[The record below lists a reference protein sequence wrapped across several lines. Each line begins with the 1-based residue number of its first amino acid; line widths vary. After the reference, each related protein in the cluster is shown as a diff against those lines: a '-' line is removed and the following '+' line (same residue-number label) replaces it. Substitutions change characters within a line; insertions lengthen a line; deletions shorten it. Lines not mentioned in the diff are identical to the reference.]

1 MFEPAGDKCF
11 QFLFAQEDHYYLEG
25 LVRFDFE
32 RYLYYCLK
40 KAGYEGIFFLQDM
53 RGSYSV
59 RMEDQK
65 SLDIYTDY
73 IKRVNKTLMGKV
85 FKSDPHSENPL
96 LYYTQENGK
105 QFSTTTYKNKD
116 KNKLQNFIVDLI
128 RQENDRYAFVLSAQT
143 FNTLYG
149 EFYAAEELEKV
160 LKERRSKSTFF
171 IVEPKKANESIP
183 HLLKN
188 REGEQS
194 VLAERFCKKEL
205 ENIIQQERRVQVFEE
220 LYNKMGN
227 QYQVWNQLREKDI
240 RRMLE
245 YGMLFEAWDIT
256 PDEIDDVTAFIYA
269 WYHSLT
275 FAEQYR
281 DVLPQNRW
289 GSNSEVERFLVIPEK
304 MNRVKQNVYELK
316 QEDYSLKDII
326 ARNYYLDNVQIAP
339 VLEETAAYRC
349 LNGIHFELVISDEE
363 SEQSEKLA
371 EDFYTLKSE
380 LLVPYNFSLNF
391 EKTIEWCADRLREI
405 ERKAYIDEDS
415 VEWILNMINF
425 TIHSELTD
433 QEAFRK
439 ILDLYEQAIQAS
451 MMVSRLAN
459 EAETEEQK
467 LQQQEKELK
476 EQIQAAKKR
485 RWLKAEGTTISAEV
499 LSEDLEKEQLVNL
512 YNNFNHRQEF
522 LRMKKAKKIK
532 VENAIQ
538 KLKLAID
545 SCHTDDEALLAAI
558 AETLHEA
565 SAFLVES
572 GVAET
577 KAMENLSNRMR
588 EHKITEEEM
597 ANYRQEHLS
606 EPQNDNIFDKLTT
619 DNIDNTKNTENTK
632 NTADEADWDA
642 LLNALDDIM
651 PTGECMN

>member
-32 RYLYYCLK
+32 RCLYYRLK
-40 KAGYEGIFFLQDM
+40 KAGYEGIFFLQDL

-59 RMEDQK
+59 RMEDKK
-65 SLDIYTDY
+65 SLNIYIDY
-73 IKRVNKTLMGKV
+73 EKRIRNTLIGRIGGL
-85 FKSDPHSENPL
+85 FKQDTNWENPL
-96 LYYTQENGK
+96 LYHAQENGK
-105 QFSTTTYKNKD
+105 QFFVTTYKNRD

-128 RQENDRYAFVLSAQT
+128 SQENDRYAFVLSAQT
-143 FNTLYG
+143 FNTLYE
-149 EFYAAEELEKV
+149 EFYAAEELETV
-160 LKERRSKSTFF
+160 LKEKRSNSTFF

-194 VLAERFCKKEL
+194 VLAERFCKEEL
-205 ENIIQQERRVQVFEE
+205 GNIIQQERRVQVFEE

-227 QYQVWNQLREKDI
+227 RYQVWNQLREKDI

-275 FAEQYR
+275 FAEKYR
-281 DVLPQNRW
+281 DVLPQNCW
-289 GSNSEVERFLVIPEK
+289 GSNSELERFLVIPEK
-304 MNRVKQNVYELK
+304 MKRVKQNVYELK
-316 QEDYSLKDII
+316 QEGYSLKDTI
-326 ARNYYLDNVQIAP
+326 ASNYYLDNAQKAP
-339 VLEETAAYRC
+339 LLEETAAYRC

-380 LLVPYNFSLNF
+380 LLVPYNFSWNL
-391 EKTIEWCADRLREI
+391 EQTIEWCADRLREI
-405 ERKAYIDEDS
+405 ERKTYIDEDS

-433 QEAFRK
+433 QEAFHK
-439 ILDLYEQAIQAS
+439 ILNVYEQAIQAS

-459 EAETEEQK
+459 EVETEEHK
-467 LQQQEKELK
+467 LQQQKKELN
-476 EQIQAAKKR
+476 ERVQAAKKR
-485 RWLKAEGTTISAEV
+485 RWQKAEGTTISSEV

-512 YNNFNHRQEF
+512 YNNVNHRQEF

-538 KLKLAID
+538 QLKQAID
-545 SCHTDDEALLAAI
+545 NCRTNDNVRLDAI
-558 AETLHEA
+558 AATLHEA
-565 SAFLVES
+565 SAFWVES

-577 KAMENLSNRMR
+577 NAMENLSNMMR
-588 EHKITEEEM
+588 EYKITEEEM
-597 ANYRQEHLS
+597 SNYHQEHLS
-606 EPQNDNIFDKLTT
+606 EPQIDNIFEKLTT
-619 DNIDNTKNTENTK
+619 DNIDNTENTDRK
-632 NTADEADWDA
+632 NSDA
-642 LLNALDDIM
+642 VFLDDAV
-651 PTGECMN
+651 PTGEYMN